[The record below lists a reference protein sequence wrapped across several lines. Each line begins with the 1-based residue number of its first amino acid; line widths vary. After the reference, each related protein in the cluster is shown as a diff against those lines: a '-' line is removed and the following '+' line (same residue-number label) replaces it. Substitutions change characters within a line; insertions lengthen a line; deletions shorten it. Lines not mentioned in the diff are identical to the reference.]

1 MLGNNKI
8 LIPLAIVVSGVMIAG
23 AVIYVNQGEEKLPLE
38 KGKAQVQPDN
48 LLGKE
53 AAKISVENEPT
64 LGSPSAG
71 VTLIEFSDFEC
82 SFCARFA
89 NNAFLQIKKEYVDSG
104 KVKIFFKNFPL
115 PFHKDAKLAAQAGE
129 CALLQGK
136 FWEYKEILFKNQ
148 SALSARDLKKY
159 AVDLGLDAEK
169 FNKCLDSGETR
180 KEVEQ
185 DLEEGR
191 EADVSGTPAFFI
203 NGELL
208 VGAQPFS
215 AFQEV
220 IEKLL
225 KGD

>member
-1 MLGNNKI
+1 MAGNNKI
-8 LIPLAIVVSGVMIAG
+8 SIPLAIIIAGVMIAG
-23 AVIYVNQGEEKLPLE
+23 AVIYVNRGGDELPLE

-53 AAKISVENEPT
+53 SAKISVENEPI
-64 LGSPSAG
+64 LGSPSAA

-82 SFCARFA
+82 LFCARYA
-89 NNAFLQIKKEYVDSG
+89 NTTFNEIKKAYVDSG
-104 KVKIFFKNFPL
+104 KAKIVFKNFPL
-115 PFHKDAKLAAQAGE
+115 PFHKQASQAAQASE
-129 CALLQGK
+129 CAFLQGK
-136 FWEYKEILFKNQ
+136 FWGYKETLFKNQ
-148 SALSARDLKKY
+148 KNLSVQDLKKY

-185 DLEEGR
+185 DLQEGR
-191 EADVSGTPAFFI
+191 EANIEGTPSFLI